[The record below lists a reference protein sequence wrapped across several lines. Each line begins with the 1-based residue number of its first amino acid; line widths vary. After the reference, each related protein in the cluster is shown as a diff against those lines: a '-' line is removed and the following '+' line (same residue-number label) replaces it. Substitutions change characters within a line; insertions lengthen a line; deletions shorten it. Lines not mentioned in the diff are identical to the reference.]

1 MVFECPALQ
10 DLRDKRPHLFESA
23 QTDTMVSIMWQN
35 DTTGVV
41 RFIDKCLER
50 ISPEMAGKD
59 VMRISLSMCF
69 ASSVFLLADTI
80 GIDGHHV
87 AT

>member
-1 MVFECPALQ
+1 MVL
-10 DLRDKRPHLFESA
+10 
-23 QTDTMVSIMWQN
+23 IMWQN

-50 ISPEMAGKD
+50 ILYTSARSVISPEMAGKD
-59 VMRISLSMCF
+59 VMDLSLYMCF

-80 GIDGHHV
+80 GIHGHHV